1 MPDYI
6 VDPWGELVPRANWLH
21 PIPLGRAPW
30 DNCRAVDF
38 WNAYSKRLRG
48 YGVADTKTNARIKL
62 YLHKAILQVSNDSI
76 FPTAD
81 WEDAKGGKGRA
92 YDVPAKGQ
100 ASDPV
105 RSAEESRRRARAKVR
120 DIALCNQFTHM
131 FTWTLDPKLVD
142 RYDPEQVYKKV
153 RPFLS
158 NMTQRKDFRYVVIPE
173 YHKLKKG
180 EERPAIHFHG
190 LCSLG
195 SVRIERAM
203 KRKKPRFD
211 KSGRPVYNMTDWGFG
226 WSTVV
231 PLDDNYEKAVNYVT
245 KYISKQEQKILG
257 KYYLSSRC
265 LRKSPDVIPIDGGV
279 DFDSF
284 VDDFKLDTGAQY
296 ETTVFRDVK
305 IVSEDFNREAFNAE
319 IIPGKESDLR

>member
-1 MPDYI
+1 MPDF
-6 VDPWGELVPRANWLH
+6 VLDPWGEPVSLLDWLH
-21 PIPLGRAPW
+21 PEPLPRASW
-30 DNCRAVDF
+30 DDTRASDF
-38 WNAYSKRLRG
+38 WQSYTQRMRG

-62 YLHKAILQVSNDSI
+62 YLHKAILQVSNDNI

-81 WEDAKGGKGRA
+81 WENQKGGKGRA

-100 ASDPV
+100 ASDPE
-105 RSAEESRRRARAKVR
+105 RAAEESRRRARSKVR

-173 YHKLKKG
+173 YHILKPG

-195 SVRIERAM
+195 SVRIERSM
-203 KRKKPRFD
+203 KRGRPRYD
-211 KSGRPVYNMTDWGFG
+211 KHGRPVYNMTDWGFG

-231 PLDDNYEKAVNYVT
+231 PLDDNYERAVNYVT
-245 KYISKQEQKILG
+245 KYISKQEHKILG

-265 LRKSPDVIPIDGGV
+265 LRKAPDVIPIDDGV

-284 VDDFKLDTGAQY
+284 VDDFKLDTGQQY

-305 IVSEDFNREAFNAE
+305 VVSEDFERSVFNE
-319 IIPGKESDLR
+319 TP

>member
-1 MPDYI
+1 MPDC
-6 VDPWGELVPRANWLH
+6 VLDPWGGPVPLENWLH
-21 PIPLGRAPW
+21 AITMPRASW
-30 DNCRAVDF
+30 DSSRAEDL
-38 WNAYSKRLRG
+38 WNGYTVRLRG

-62 YLHKAILQVSNDSI
+62 YLHKAVLQVSNDSI

-81 WEDAKGGKGRA
+81 WENSKDRKRRD
-92 YDVPAKGQ
+92 YDIPSKGQ
-100 ASDPV
+100 ASDSE
-105 RSAEESRRRARAKVR
+105 RSAAESRRRAKSKVR

-173 YHKLKKG
+173 YHKLKPG
-180 EERPAIHFHG
+180 EDKPAIHFHG

-195 SVRIERAM
+195 FVRIERAK
-203 KRKKPRFD
+203 KRGKPRYD
-211 KSGRPVYNMTDWGFG
+211 KHGRPVYNMTDWGFG

-245 KYISKQEQKILG
+245 KYISKQDKKILG
-257 KYYLSSRC
+257 KYYLSSRS
-265 LRKSPDVIPIDGGV
+265 LRKAPDVIPIDGGM

-284 VDDFKLDTGAQY
+284 VDDFKLDTGVQY
-296 ETTVFRDVK
+296 ESTVFRDVK
-305 IVSEDFNREAFNAE
+305 VVSEDFDRGVFDET
-319 IIPGKESDLR
+319 GES

>member
-1 MPDYI
+1 MLDLML
-6 VDPWGELVPRANWLH
+6 DPWGEPVPQENWLH
-21 PIPLGRAPW
+21 PIPFSRASW
-30 DNCRAVDF
+30 DSTRAADF
-38 WNAYSKRLRG
+38 WQAYSGRLRG
-48 YGVADTKTNARIKL
+48 YGIADTKTNARVKL
-62 YLHKAILQVSNDSI
+62 YLHKAILQVSNDNI

-81 WEDAKGGKGRA
+81 WEDKKGHKGRA

-100 ASDPV
+100 ASDPE

-173 YHKLKKG
+173 YHTLKPG
-180 EERPAIHFHG
+180 EEKPAIHFHG

-195 SVRIERAM
+195 SVRIERSM
-203 KRKKPRFD
+203 KRGKPRYD
-211 KSGRPVYNMTDWGFG
+211 KHGRPVYNMTDWGFG

-231 PLDDNYEKAVNYVT
+231 PLDEHYEKAVNYVT
-245 KYISKQEQKILG
+245 KYISKQEHKILG
-257 KYYLSSRC
+257 KYYLSTRC
-265 LRKSPDVIPIDGGV
+265 LRKAPDVIPIDDGV
-279 DFDSF
+279 DYDSF
-284 VDDFKLDTGAQY
+284 VDDFKLDTGQQY

-305 IVSEDFNREAFNAE
+305 VVSEDFDRGAFDETGQSREEN
-319 IIPGKESDLR
+319 GVR

>member
-1 MPDYI
+1 MPDFMT
-6 VDPWGELVPRANWLH
+6 DPWGEPVPLENWFH
-21 PIPLGRAPW
+21 PILLPRPDWDTARA
-30 DNCRAVDF
+30 ADF
-38 WNAYSKRLRG
+38 WKAYTKRMCG
-48 YGVADTKTNARIKL
+48 YGAADTKTNARIKL
-62 YLHKAILQVSNDSI
+62 YLHKAILQVSNDNI

-81 WEDAKGGKGRA
+81 WENAKGRKGRA
-92 YDVPAKGQ
+92 YEVPAKGQ
-100 ASDPV
+100 ASDPD
-105 RSAEESRRRARAKVR
+105 RAAEESRRRARSKVR

-173 YHKLKKG
+173 YHTLKPG

-195 SVRIERAM
+195 SVRVERSM
-203 KRKKPRFD
+203 KRGKPRFD
-211 KSGRPVYNMTDWGFG
+211 KHGRPVYNMTDWGFG

-231 PLDDNYEKAVNYVT
+231 PLDDQYEKAVNYVT
-245 KYISKQEQKILG
+245 KYISKQDQKILG

-265 LRKSPDVIPIDGGV
+265 LKKAPDVISIDDGV
-279 DFDSF
+279 DYDSF
-284 VDDFKLDTGAQY
+284 VDDYKLDTGKQY
-296 ETTVFRDVK
+296 ESTVFRDVK
-305 IVSEDFNREAFNAE
+305 VVSEDFDRGAFNDE
-319 IIPGKESDLR
+319 TCKS